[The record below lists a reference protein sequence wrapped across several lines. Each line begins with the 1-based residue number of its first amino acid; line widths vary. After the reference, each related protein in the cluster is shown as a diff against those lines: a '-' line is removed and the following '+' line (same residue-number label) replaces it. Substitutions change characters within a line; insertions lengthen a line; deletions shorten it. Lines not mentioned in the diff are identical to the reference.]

1 LPDLRVAK
9 ETLCLEVIGENRPLR
24 ELCRNRNRRPVI
36 GAKGILRQLQFS
48 VVNPPSHS
56 RSFFHAK
63 RGEVSML
70 MRRITKVGLTLVLV
84 GALIQAIGL
93 LWVSTRHW
101 TPVDIP
107 ITLSPGEIISKEF
120 KINSSALY
128 FIQVVAQKNLPFDTL
143 NCLLGT
149 YGIWGTSFAG
159 HTCEESSVIDAT
171 WTLSSRG
178 HVIAND
184 TSNTFIPDGWTNL
197 YISKGLGSFQGEYG
211 RSYKLEV
218 HFLKDGRRLA
228 GCNPHLTVWVSG
240 EWMKGIQLMRAASIL
255 LTAVLW
261 LIGIPLLLI
270 SVVRRL
276 RQKVAASEERPV
288 SSE

>member
-1 LPDLRVAK
+1 
-9 ETLCLEVIGENRPLR
+9 
-24 ELCRNRNRRPVI
+24 
-36 GAKGILRQLQFS
+36 
-48 VVNPPSHS
+48 
-56 RSFFHAK
+56 
-63 RGEVSML
+63 
-70 MRRITKVGLTLVLV
+70 MRRGTKTGLGLILVGL
-84 GALIQAIGL
+84 AIQAIGL

-120 KINSSALY
+120 KINISAPYL
-128 FIQVVAQKNLPFDTL
+128 ISIVVQKNLPFDTL

-149 YGIWGTSFAG
+149 WTNWAG
-159 HTCEESSVIDAT
+159 NPRRCESTSSVIEAT

-178 HVIAND
+178 HVIANG
-184 TSNTFIPDGWTNL
+184 TSNTNIGNDWANL
-197 YISKGLGSFQGEYG
+197 DISKGLGKFQGEYG

-218 HFLKDGRRLA
+218 NFLKDGRRLA
-228 GCNPHLTVWVSG
+228 GCNPRLEVAVSD
-240 EWMKGIQLMRAASIL
+240 EWAKGILLAHVTSNL

-276 RQKVAASEERPV
+276 RKKVAAT
-288 SSE
+288 SSS

>member
-1 LPDLRVAK
+1 LKLTIWSIIVA
-9 ETLCLEVIGENRPLR
+9 
-24 ELCRNRNRRPVI
+24 
-36 GAKGILRQLQFS
+36 
-48 VVNPPSHS
+48 
-56 RSFFHAK
+56 
-63 RGEVSML
+63 
-70 MRRITKVGLTLVLV
+70 MRRGTKTGLGLILVGL
-84 GALIQAIGL
+84 AIQAIGL

-120 KINSSALY
+120 KVNSSAPY
-128 FIQVVAQKNLPFDTL
+128 FIEVDVQKNLPFDTL
-143 NCLLGT
+143 NCLLG
-149 YGIWGTSFAG
+149 IAD
-159 HTCEESSVIDAT
+159 HTCERTSSVIEAT
-171 WTLSSRG
+171 WTLSNRG

-184 TSNTFIPDGWTNL
+184 TSNTYIPDGWTDL

-228 GCNPHLTVWVSG
+228 GCNPHLVVRVSY
-240 EWMKGIQLMRAASIL
+240 ESMKGIWLMRAASIL

-276 RQKVAASEERPV
+276 RKKVAAT
-288 SSE
+288 SSS

>member
-1 LPDLRVAK
+1 MVM
-9 ETLCLEVIGENRPLR
+9 
-24 ELCRNRNRRPVI
+24 
-36 GAKGILRQLQFS
+36 RQL
-48 VVNPPSHS
+48 
-56 RSFFHAK
+56 
-63 RGEVSML
+63 
-70 MRRITKVGLTLVLV
+70 TKAGLTLFLV
-84 GALIQAIGL
+84 GAIIQAIGQ

-101 TPVDIP
+101 VPLDIP
-107 ITLSPGEIISKEF
+107 ITLSPGEVISKEF

-149 YGIWGTSFAG
+149 YGNPLRLYGIWGSSAG
-159 HTCEESSVIDAT
+159 HTCEEPPVIEAT
-171 WTLSSRG
+171 WTLSNRG

-184 TSNTFIPDGWTNL
+184 TSNTFIPEGWTDL

-228 GCNPHLTVWVSG
+228 GCNPHLVVEVSG

-261 LIGIPLLLI
+261 LIGITLLLI
-270 SVVRRL
+270 SFVRRF
-276 RQKVAASEERPV
+276 RKRVAASDAD
-288 SSE
+288 

>member
-1 LPDLRVAK
+1 
-9 ETLCLEVIGENRPLR
+9 
-24 ELCRNRNRRPVI
+24 
-36 GAKGILRQLQFS
+36 
-48 VVNPPSHS
+48 
-56 RSFFHAK
+56 
-63 RGEVSML
+63 M
-70 MRRITKVGLTLVLV
+70 TKVGLTLVLV
-84 GALIQAIGL
+84 GALIQAIWL

-120 KINSSALY
+120 KINSSAPY
-128 FIQVVAQKNLPFDTL
+128 FIQVVAQKNLPFDPL

-149 YGIWGTSFAG
+149 WTSFAG
-159 HTCEESSVIDAT
+159 HTCESTSSVIEAT

-184 TSNTFIPDGWTNL
+184 TSNTFIPDAWGNL
-197 YISKGLGSFQGEYG
+197 TISKGLGAFQGEYG

-228 GCNPHLTVWVSG
+228 GCNPHLVVEVSG
-240 EWMKGIQLMRAASIL
+240 EWTKGILFERMIIDL
-255 LTAVLW
+255 LTAILW

-270 SVVRRL
+270 SFVRRL
-276 RQKVAASEERPV
+276 RKKVAASDERPV
-288 SSE
+288 PSE

>member
-1 LPDLRVAK
+1 MP
-9 ETLCLEVIGENRPLR
+9 
-24 ELCRNRNRRPVI
+24 
-36 GAKGILRQLQFS
+36 
-48 VVNPPSHS
+48 
-56 RSFFHAK
+56 
-63 RGEVSML
+63 
-70 MRRITKVGLTLVLV
+70 MRRVTKGGLTLVLV

-120 KINSSALY
+120 KIDSSALY
-128 FIQVVAQKNLPFDTL
+128 FIQVVVQKNLPFDTL

-149 YGIWGTSFAG
+149 WRSIGS
-159 HTCEESSVIDAT
+159 HTCEESSVIEAT

-184 TSNTFIPDGWTNL
+184 TSNTFIPDAWTNL
-197 YISKGLGSFQGEYG
+197 YISKGLGSFQGEYE

-228 GCNPHLTVWVSG
+228 GCNPHLTV
-240 EWMKGIQLMRAASIL
+240 
-255 LTAVLW
+255 
-261 LIGIPLLLI
+261 
-270 SVVRRL
+270 
-276 RQKVAASEERPV
+276 
-288 SSE
+288 